1 MITVKTLEQMK
12 VNVGIGT
19 NDFTMSRGS
28 FVYKKDYTYTSTLNF
43 VDKSEEGNTT
53 KLHFN
58 DPDKGDDYYFNI
70 TEEDGD
76 IEVTC
81 EGGNPDINRYWVS
94 FAANSEEH
102 IYGCGETYSKFDL
115 KGETVRIWVAEHQN
129 TNRIGKKL
137 IRELFGKKPKKV
149 VPFKQFESYYAQ
161 PTYVSSDK
169 FFVHV
174 FTDDYAEFD
183 FSNPNQTRLYM
194 QCVPHF
200 VVKKADSFKELS
212 SKVSDLLGHQRQ
224 LPDWVYD
231 GAILAVQE
239 GPEAIDRKIAKAEA
253 KGVKIVGIWSQDWC
267 GCRRTKFGYQ
277 VMWNWRY
284 DKEDQY
290 SNLPEKIKEWNA
302 KGIRFLGYIN
312 PFIALEK
319 DIYQE
324 AKEKGYCVKDKD
336 GNDYQVT
343 ITTFPAAM
351 VDFTNPE
358 AYEWY
363 KGLIKNN
370 MIGIGL
376 SGWMA
381 DFGEYL
387 PVDCVL
393 HSGED
398 PYELHNRWPAIWA
411 KLNSEAITEAGKD
424 GEVFFFTRAGHTE
437 TIKYS
442 HLMWNGDQHVDWS
455 LDDGIAA
462 VIPATLSLAM
472 SGYGM
477 AHSDVG
483 GYTTMKS
490 RLSREKELLLRWE
503 EMNAFSPLYRFHEG
517 NQPIM
522 NVQFDDDDELL
533 TQLEKFTSTHV
544 RLREYLK
551 DLVDENVK
559 NGTPVMRP
567 LFYHYD
573 EPKAYTESLEYLL
586 GEDMLVAP
594 VIDKGATTKNVYLPK
609 DKWVHLYSGKEFD
622 GGMVTVDAPIGQ
634 PPVFVRKD
642 SNRFDELMAVAGK

>member
-1 MITVKTLEQMK
+1 MITVKDLLNMK
-12 VNVGIGT
+12 VKVGEGT
-19 NDFTMSRGS
+19 NNFTMSRGS
-28 FVYKKDYTYTSTLNF
+28 FVYKQDFSYESTLDY
-43 VDKSEEGNTT
+43 VDKNTEGSTT
-53 KLHFN
+53 KLHFR
-58 DPDKGDDYYFNI
+58 DPKRNLDHYFI
-70 TEEDGD
+70 IAEENGD
-76 IEVTC
+76 IEVTY
-81 EGGNPDINRYWVS
+81 ESNDEAINRYWIS
-94 FAANSEEH
+94 FEANSSEH

-115 KGETVRIWVAEHQN
+115 KGENVRIWVAEHQN
-129 TNRIGKKL
+129 TNRIGRKL
-137 IRELFGKKPKKV
+137 IRELLGKKPKKV
-149 VPFKQFESYYAQ
+149 LPFNKFESYYTQ
-161 PTYVSSDK
+161 PTFVSSDK
-169 FFVHV
+169 YFVHV
-174 FTDDYAEFD
+174 YIDNYSEFN
-183 FSNPNQTRLYM
+183 FKVLNQTTLYL
-194 QCVPHF
+194 QDKPHF
-200 VVKKADSFKELS
+200 VVKKADTFEELS
-212 SKVSDLLGHQRQ
+212 SKLSDLLGHQRQ

-239 GPEAIDRKIAKAEA
+239 GCDVIDRKIAEAEK
-253 KGVKIVGIWSQDWC
+253 KGIKIAGIWSQDWC

-290 SNLPEKIKEWNA
+290 SNLPEKIKEWNE
-302 KGIRFLGYIN
+302 KGIKFLGYIN

-319 DIYQE
+319 DIYEE
-324 AKEKGYCVKDKD
+324 AKANGYCVKDKE

-351 VDFTNPE
+351 VDFTNPD

-363 KGLIKNN
+363 KGLIKDN

-398 PYELHNRWPAIWA
+398 PYEMHNRWPAIWA
-411 KLNSEAITEAGKD
+411 KLNNEAIAEAGKE

-462 VIPATLSLAM
+462 VVPATLSLAM

-483 GYTTMKS
+483 GYTTMKK
-490 RLSREKELLLRWE
+490 RLARDKELLLRWE

-517 NQPIM
+517 NQPVM
-522 NVQFDDDDELL
+522 NVQFDGDEELYN
-533 TQLEKFTSTHV
+533 QLEKFTNTHV
-544 RLREYLK
+544 RLKGYIKE
-551 DLVDENVK
+551 LVDENVNK
-559 NGTPVMRP
+559 GTPVMRP

-573 EPKAYTESLEYLL
+573 EPRAYTESLEYLL
-586 GEDMLVAP
+586 GRDILVAP
-594 VIDKGATTKNVYLPK
+594 VIDKGAETKTVYLPE
-609 DKWVHLYSGKEFD
+609 DEWVHLYSGKEFD
-622 GGMVTVDAPIGQ
+622 GGMVIVGAPIGE
-634 PPVFVRKD
+634 PPVFIRKG
-642 SNRFDELMAVAGK
+642 SARFEELMSLAK